1 MSTLAPT
8 TTDFVSRLDRDVPA
22 VEVRDL
28 RKAFKRR
35 DRKAGRFARK
45 RPWPALDDVTFTIA
59 RGECVTILGQNGSG
73 KSTLVRLLSTLLLN
87 DGGEARIFGHDVD
100 REASTIRRLVNRV
113 SVEAS
118 FFKKM
123 SASENLSYAAR
134 FYGMTPR
141 QTNAAVPEILSKVGF
156 PPERRGESMENLSR
170 GMQQKVALARALLT
184 SPVLLLLDEP
194 TTGLDP
200 RSKLEVQE
208 FIRQVRQEH
217 DATILLCTHDMA
229 EAEALSDRVGI
240 LDRGRLLFLEPV
252 EDVKR
257 RFGVETLEE
266 AFFAATGREFENE
279 GSDDDDDE
287 YREVFA

>member
-1 MSTLAPT
+1 MSTLAAPASKNT
-8 TTDFVSRLDRDVPA
+8 SARHDVPA
-22 VEVRDL
+22 VEVVNLTKEFR
-28 RKAFKRR
+28 RR
-35 DRKAGRFARK
+35 DRRAGRFAR
-45 RPWPALDDVTFTIA
+45 RRMPALKNVTFTID
-59 RGECVTILGQNGSG
+59 RGECVAILGQNGSG
-73 KSTLVRLLSTLLLN
+73 KSTLVRLLSTLLIN
-87 DGGEARIFGHDVD
+87 DGGEARIFGHDAFHD
-100 REASTIRRLVNRV
+100 TRAIRQLVNRV

-134 FYGMTPR
+134 FYGMPPSETR
-141 QTNAAVPEILSKVGF
+141 RKIPEILTKVGF
-156 PPERRGESMENLSR
+156 PADRRREAMENLSR

-208 FIRQVRQEH
+208 FIRDVRGTH

-229 EAEALSDRVGI
+229 EAEALADRIGL
-240 LDRGRLLFLEPV
+240 LDRGELLFLEPV

-257 RFGVETLEE
+257 RYDVETLEQ
-266 AFFAATGREFENE
+266 AFFAATGRTFEE
-279 GSDDDDDE
+279 EHDEDDE
-287 YREVFA
+287 YREVFG